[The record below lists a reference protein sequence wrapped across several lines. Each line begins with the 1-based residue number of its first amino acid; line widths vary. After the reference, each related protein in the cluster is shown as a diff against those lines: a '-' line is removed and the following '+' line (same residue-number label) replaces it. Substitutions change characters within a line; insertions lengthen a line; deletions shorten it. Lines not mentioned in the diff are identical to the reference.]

1 MADIL
6 FKMAFGMP
14 EAKDDEVWIEDTMR
28 DFGLGPQ
35 KCRVFHPKNRLI
47 TKAQREKAER
57 DYTERK
63 AIEELS

>member
-14 EAKDDEVWIEDTMR
+14 EAKDDEVRIVDKQI
-28 DFGLGPQ
+28 DFGNGLQ
-35 KCRVFHPKNRLI
+35 WVRAFEPKNRLI

-57 DYTERK
+57 DYTELK
-63 AIEELS
+63 GKS